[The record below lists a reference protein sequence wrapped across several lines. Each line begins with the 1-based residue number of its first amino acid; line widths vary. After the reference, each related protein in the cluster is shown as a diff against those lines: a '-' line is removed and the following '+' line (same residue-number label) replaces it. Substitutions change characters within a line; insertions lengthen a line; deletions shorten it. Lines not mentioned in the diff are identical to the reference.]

1 MLDCGFAKIST
12 WAYPCF
18 SKLSVSFKLG
28 AGEGGGSEGR
38 LVSSW
43 VSACCTDIGLSAGMH
58 SE

>member
-28 AGEGGGSEGR
+28 AGGGGVGREGLCLAGCQ
-38 LVSSW
+38 LV
-43 VSACCTDIGLSAGMH
+43 AQT
-58 SE
+58 

>member
-28 AGEGGGSEGR
+28 GGGGVREGLCLAGCQ
-38 LVSSW
+38 LV
-43 VSACCTDIGLSAGMH
+43 AQT
-58 SE
+58 